1 MIMVLIAIACLFLLL
16 NNGKKFRNEETT
28 VGNNEGYANTIPPRT
43 ISGII
48 KKIEIDKMRME
59 LELTHTQLT
68 QITKSENLTL
78 DFSKTVIDHSSDDPT
93 NPTDESRKK
102 EVEKYTVGETISI
115 RFREDIPVRNNS
127 LYIEN
132 PQDIN

>member
-1 MIMVLIAIACLFLLL
+1 MSSD
-16 NNGKKFRNEETT
+16 
-28 VGNNEGYANTIPPRT
+28 EGYANTIPPRI
-43 ISGII
+43 ISGVV
-48 KKIEIDKMRME
+48 KKVEIDKMKIE
-59 LELTHTQLT
+59 LEVTNTQLA
-68 QITKSENLTL
+68 QITESEDLTL

-115 RFREDIPVRNNS
+115 RLREDIPVRNNS